1 MSQVL
6 LLEMLAEVV
15 DGERRAKV
23 SRARTRATVAPPR
36 PPHRSATSLWRRP
49 DFLQR

>member
-1 MSQVL
+1 MSQAL

-23 SRARTRATVAPPR
+23 SRARTRAIVA
-36 PPHRSATSLWRRP
+36 PPHRSATLLWRRP